1 MKNTA
6 GSVPTFAWPLF
17 LVIAALAILMLSVE
31 QPELKVETP
40 LPPQL
45 YSSSFQLLATGN
57 RLGTYYP
64 AGHILVDWFNRN
76 LEGTEEIFRAIET
89 NGSIDNISLLKKR
102 MVALA
107 MVESRIV
114 QEACRAEPG
123 ADLQLVWPLWPDVVQ
138 LVKAPEL
145 ASASLSE
152 LNSGFFGQLNSSTFR
167 TTEEIFSSFNLQPL
181 RSNVSPDQVLGELA
195 SGRIKFAMI
204 QAGIPNRTVSDALIF
219 HGCSLVDFD
228 EALQNSLLPK
238 ISSAMPVMISAGYY
252 GEKQPAV
259 RTFGIPNM
267 LVATGKTSSATIEL
281 ICELISKSSSTLNIR
296 HQAFAQVPSDLQQ
309 ALKVMQETGVPIHPG
324 TLAWLSRQNILPGV
338 IASETAPVEEQKKQ

>member
-1 MKNTA
+1 MKNRA
-6 GSVPTFAWPLF
+6 GSVPTFAWPIF
-17 LVIAALAILMLSVE
+17 LIVAALAILMLSVD
-31 QPELKVETP
+31 QPEKVETP

-45 YSSSFQLLATGN
+45 YSSSYQLLATGN

-89 NGSIDNISLLKKR
+89 NGSIDNISLLKER
-102 MVALA
+102 RVALA

-114 QEACRAEPG
+114 QEACRAEPEV
-123 ADLQLVWPLWPDVVQ
+123 DLQLVWPLWSDVVQ
-138 LVKAPEL
+138 LVRSPEL
-145 ASASLSE
+145 ASASLAD
-152 LNSGFFGQLNSSTFR
+152 LDSGFFGQLNSSTFR

-219 HGCSLVDFD
+219 HDCSLVDFD
-228 EALQNSLLPK
+228 EELQKRLLPK
-238 ISSAMPVMISAGYY
+238 ISSALPVMIPAGYY

-267 LVATGKTSSATIEL
+267 LVATSKTSSATIEL
-281 ICELISKSSSTLNIR
+281 ICELISKSASTLNIR
-296 HQAFAQVPSDLQQ
+296 HQAFAQVPSDAKL
-309 ALKVMQETGVPIHPG
+309 ALSVMRETGVPIHPG
-324 TLAWLSRQNILPGV
+324 TLAWLNRQNLIPG
-338 IASETAPVEEQKKQ
+338 ATATETAQPEEQNKQ